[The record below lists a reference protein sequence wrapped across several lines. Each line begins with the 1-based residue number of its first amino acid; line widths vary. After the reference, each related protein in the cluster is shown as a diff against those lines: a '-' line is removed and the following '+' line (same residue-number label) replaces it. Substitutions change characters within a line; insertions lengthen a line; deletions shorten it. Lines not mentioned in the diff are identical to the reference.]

1 MDTNAY
7 NNFDILGRCLNGMFE
22 SMLIVNK
29 VPTQKLLKKKR
40 QRGERVS
47 NRNKEIKSIYSL
59 ASQLIGISF
68 KYEIF
73 SRKR

>member
-47 NRNKEIKSIYSL
+47 NRNKEIKSIYSML
-59 ASQLIGISF
+59 F
-68 KYEIF
+68 N
-73 SRKR
+73 